1 MTEQL
6 EKNIIKY
13 NYYKI
18 FTKRV
23 YLPLIAIYLVDRGG
37 VNLKEL
43 GIIASVTGIVQ
54 LILEIPSGYF
64 ADRFGHKFALLVG
77 SFISAVSVLPYVFFP
92 GFVGGLIGS
101 AGYFGGMAFA
111 SGTMQAF
118 MHETLKE
125 LGRDREYSSIMG
137 KAQSFGLIGNVFLVG
152 LVPLTYKLD
161 PRMPFIVGFFCLFA
175 TFLLVYS
182 MRVPRVHVEVQK
194 AGKRGSLKRL
204 LKASKEMPLLRMFFV
219 FLIFGIVS
227 SGFDQSSMYREIMFR
242 ENGIPVEWF
251 GFLLAIGSLLAAYGG
266 TKIHHLRKLSP
277 SAFYFFDAAYLVLLL
292 ILVGLIH
299 NAVAIVLAFALF
311 PAYDRT
317 RNIIF
322 EAQLFDEF
330 NASGY
335 KATLIS
341 VMTFFTLVSTLWLPL
356 VLSRLVSQNGLS
368 FGYMYFGIAIGLILL
383 PVLILQGMSVRSPRE
398 VEAVW
403 R

>member
-1 MTEQL
+1 MKKQL

-13 NYYKI
+13 NWYKI

-23 YLPLIAIYLVDRGG
+23 YLPLIAIYLVDSGG

-43 GIIASVTGIVQ
+43 GVIASITGAVQ

-64 ADRFGHKFALLVG
+64 ADKFGHKFALLVG
-77 SFISAVSVLPYVFFP
+77 SFISAISVLPYVFFP
-92 GFVGGLIGS
+92 GFIGGIIAS

-125 LGRDREYSSIMG
+125 LKRDHEYSSIMG
-137 KAQSFGLIGNVFLVG
+137 KAQSFGLMGNVFLVG

-161 PRMPFIVGFFCLFA
+161 PRLPFIIGFFCLFA
-175 TFLLVYS
+175 TFLLINS
-182 MRVPRVHVEVQK
+182 MKVPKVHIKVEEE
-194 AGKRGSLKRL
+194 GYKRNTLEKLCRI
-204 LKASKEMPLLRMFFV
+204 SKEMPLMRMFLV

-227 SGFDQSSMYREIMFR
+227 SGFDQSSVYREIMFR
-242 ENGIPVEWF
+242 ENGITVEWF
-251 GFLLAIGSLLAAYGG
+251 GFLLSIGSLFAAYGG

-277 SAFYFFDAAYLVLLL
+277 STFYFFDAAYLVLLL
-292 ILVGLIH
+292 ILIGLIH
-299 NAVAIVLAFALF
+299 NPIAIVLAFALF

-330 NASGY
+330 KTSNY

-341 VMTFFTLVSTLWLPL
+341 IMTFFSLASTLWLPL
-356 VLSRLVSQNGLS
+356 VLSQLVSSNGLS
-368 FGYMYFGIAIGLILL
+368 AGHVFFGITIGLILL
-383 PVLILQGMSVRSPRE
+383 PVLIFQGLSAKYQKKIV
-398 VEAVW
+398 
-403 R
+403 